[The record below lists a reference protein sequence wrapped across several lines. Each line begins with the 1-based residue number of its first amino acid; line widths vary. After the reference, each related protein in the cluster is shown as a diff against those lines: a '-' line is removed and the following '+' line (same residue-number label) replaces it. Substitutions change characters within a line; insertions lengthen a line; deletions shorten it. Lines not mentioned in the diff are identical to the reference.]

1 MNRELLVTLIRKNID
16 ELTMLTEGFME
27 MTTYPAAIINLA
39 KNKTDDIWAY
49 INQLENI
56 KPEELQQLKDSQPNE
71 QEVLEVIMENES
83 PEKVIAV
90 TADEEVFEKVEEKEI
105 IHMTKE
111 EEVTLGEDEFVQ
123 SVVREKE
130 EEEEENE
137 EDVEEEVEDELEEVE
152 QVENEK
158 EEDLTNNIE
167 ILENKITVEFTET
180 FDNDAISADKS
191 ETERIITTTETI
203 EKKVTFAEKIAGNG
217 ISRNELHAR
226 TENGGI
232 NATIGNKKIDDI
244 RHAISL
250 GDRFRFQRE
259 LFRNNGEEMN
269 KTLSYI
275 NMLATYDEVVSFLQ
289 SKYGWEEGHPVAE
302 DFYQIIKRKF

>member
-27 MTTYPAAIINLA
+27 MTNYPAAIINLA
-39 KNKTDDIWAY
+39 KNKTDDIWGY

-56 KPEELQQLKDSQPNE
+56 KSEELQQIKDIQPDE
-71 QEVLEVIMENES
+71 QKEMVAVKEEEA
-83 PEKVIAV
+83 PEIIIPV
-90 TADEEVFEKVEEKEI
+90 TEEEEVFEKVEEQESI
-105 IHMTKE
+105 D
-111 EEVTLGEDEFVQ
+111 V
-123 SVVREKE
+123 SE
-130 EEEEENE
+130 EEEDELQ
-137 EDVEEEVEDELEEVE
+137 EVEDVEEVE
-152 QVENEK
+152 QVEP
-158 EEDLTNNIE
+158 EENATNNIE
-167 ILENKITVEFTET
+167 ILENKITIEYTET
-180 FDNDAISADKS
+180 VDKDAITADES

-259 LFRNNGEEMN
+259 LFRNNGEDMN